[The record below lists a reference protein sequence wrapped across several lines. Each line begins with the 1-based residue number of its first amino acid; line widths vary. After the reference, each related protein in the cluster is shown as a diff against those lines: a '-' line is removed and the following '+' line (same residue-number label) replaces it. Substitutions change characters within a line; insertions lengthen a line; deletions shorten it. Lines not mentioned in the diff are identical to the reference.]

1 MLYIWFTTWIHNYI
15 EPQRHWFR
23 CCWDD
28 SHSIGHKL
36 GLDWDVRFHGII
48 NGFQFNIRYRSHWIY
63 SRLQHIIRPRL
74 MNLFLDRIII
84 LLLLILR
91 LIVSCDDK
99 YLFVS
104 LVEFA
109 QEEMTMEV
117 IIYVLHTPM
126 GTYLLLP
133 QSPDSH
139 LRQQS
144 KKIDD
149 QEWTK

>member
-1 MLYIWFTTWIHNYI
+1 MASSSTSDTGAT
-15 EPQRHWFR
+15 E
-23 CCWDD
+23 
-28 SHSIGHKL
+28 SIP
-36 GLDWDVRFHGII
+36 D
-48 NGFQFNIRYRSHWIY
+48 Y
-63 SRLQHIIRPRL
+63 SKSSGQGL

-84 LLLLILR
+84 LLLLR

-99 YLFVS
+99 YLFES

-117 IIYVLHTPM
+117 IIYMLHTPM

-133 QSPDSH
+133 QSPDSP
-139 LRQQS
+139 LRQQC